1 MSPCSR
7 PRWPAS
13 VARHWVKVDEATL
26 ARMGRRLAF
35 DDAFAMI
42 EPFFDLRQG
51 GFGHSL
57 EHL

>member
-1 MSPCSR
+1 MSDEPVQSAEV
-7 PRWPAS
+7 AS
-13 VARHWVKVDEATL
+13 ERRQEL
-26 ARMGRRLAF
+26 RRRLAF